1 MLVVSDNSPVRYLR
15 VLACAHVL
23 PVLFDRV
30 LIPRAVLRALQH
42 PHTPAVV
49 RTWMAEPPTWL
60 EVHPI
65 AEPPDAG
72 LARLEAGEQEAI
84 VLAQELQ
91 ADIVLIDDGKARD
104 LAMARGLRAMGTI
117 GVLEQAAVQGLVDLP
132 EVLARLLTTN
142 FRILHSIVNE
152 ILVRDAERQRQQ
164 RASQEEA

>member
-1 MLVVSDNSPVRYLR
+1 
-15 VLACAHVL
+15 
-23 PVLFDRV
+23 
-30 LIPRAVLRALQH
+30 
-42 PHTPAVV
+42 
-49 RTWMAEPPTWL
+49 
-60 EVHPI
+60 
-65 AEPPDAG
+65 

-84 VLAQELQ
+84 VLAQELP

-152 ILVRDAERQRQQ
+152 ILARDAERQRQQ

>member
-1 MLVVSDNSPVRYLR
+1 M
-15 VLACAHVL
+15 
-23 PVLFDRV
+23 
-30 LIPRAVLRALQH
+30 PRAVLRELQH

-49 RTWMAEPPTWL
+49 RTWMAAPPAWL

-65 AEPPDAG
+65 VGPPEAG

-91 ADIVLIDDGKARD
+91 ADLVRVDDGKARD
-104 LAMARGLRAMGTI
+104 LAMARGLRAMGTV

-132 EVLARLLTTN
+132 EVLARLLITN
-142 FRILHSIVNE
+142 FRILPSIINE
-152 ILVRDAERQRQQ
+152 VLARDAERKRRQ